1 MEPYDPDKR
10 YFGPQGSPLCKL
22 IPEAPPTVPQL
33 ESVFNRA
40 AYSHDGGYEGNRRS
54 GLRGLIKDYFERRRI
69 DKKFLDDMELGIMQY
84 LSEGKITEEQT
95 DIALLYANVAYKAVR
110 KLGWTFY
117 RKGE

>member
-10 YFGPQGSPLCKL
+10 YFGPQGSPLCRL

-33 ESVFNRA
+33 EPVFNRA
-40 AYSHDGGYEGNRRS
+40 AYNHDVGYS
-54 GLRGLIKDYFERRRI
+54 GKRKKGILGEYFERKRI
-69 DKKFLDDMELGIMQY
+69 DEKFLYDMELGIMQY
-84 LSEGKITEEQT
+84 LAEDKITEEEA
-95 DIALLYANVAYKAVR
+95 DISILYASIAYKAVR

>member
-33 ESVFNRA
+33 EPVFNRA
-40 AYSHDGGYEGNRRS
+40 AYNHDVGYS
-54 GLRGLIKDYFERRRI
+54 GKRKSGILGYIKDFFERKRI
-69 DKKFLDDMELGIMQY
+69 DEKFLDDMELGIMQY
-84 LSEGKITEEQT
+84 LAEDKITEEQA
-95 DIALLYANVAYKAVR
+95 DIALLYAKIAYKAVR